1 MSGRE
6 ERFTRNINHVISK
19 ELASNPNVGT
29 YVVEDLTGIR
39 NQRRGK
45 TMRKWMGQ
53 WAFAQLEFMLRY
65 KCEAKGIEVV
75 EVDAYFTSQRC
86 NYCGDVDKRSRHKGV
101 YRCVACGH
109 KDNSDINAAKNIRDK
124 HLLSPHAWGAG
135 RLPTAHMDEDSK
147 PCVQATGLA
156 PVVS

>member
-1 MSGRE
+1 MWAPTSWR
-6 ERFTRNINHVISK
+6 R
-19 ELASNPNVGT
+19 LDA
-29 YVVEDLTGIR
+29 GIR

-65 KCEAKGIEVV
+65 KCRPKGIEVV

-86 NYCGDVDKRSRHKGV
+86 NDCGDVDKRSRAWGV

-109 KDNSDINAAKNIRDK
+109 KDNSDINAAKNIATSTY
-124 HLLSPHAWGAG
+124 SPHTHEGSG
-135 RLPTAHMDEDSK
+135 RRYQPPIWMRTQSPASK
-147 PCVQATGLA
+147 PRALRPWSVDYKL
-156 PVVS
+156 V